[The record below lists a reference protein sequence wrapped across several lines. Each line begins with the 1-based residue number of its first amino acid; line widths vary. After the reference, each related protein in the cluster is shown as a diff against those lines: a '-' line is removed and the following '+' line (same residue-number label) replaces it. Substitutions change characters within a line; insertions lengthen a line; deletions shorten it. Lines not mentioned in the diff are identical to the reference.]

1 MNKSRSCVRE
11 TRLVLSVFVKKKSL
25 IKLTVARLHLLPG
38 TIAFLE
44 NRRGLCFCFEAYATL
59 DAARLPHACQ
69 HNSKWC
75 SIQCCDLW
83 PFWEYTLELEV
94 VYTDIIWHFSARQK
108 GLCDRIFF
116 SYTSVICQGYN
127 IREITRNTSKWR
139 ASTRNIFSLQI
150 IIEIYHPRWGYLSLT
165 LFSIYAFI
173 KLTCKLFNSVLR
185 YIITRIYIYIYKL
198 PIIHG
203 RLSLSWR

>member
-1 MNKSRSCVRE
+1 MASWTSLAVVRE
-11 TRLVLSVFVKKKSL
+11 IWPVFAAIVELSVFVKKKNLWSS
-25 IKLTVARLHLLPG
+25 RLWQDYTCYP
-38 TIAFLE
+38 IAFLE

-75 SIQCCDLW
+75 SIQWCDLW

-139 ASTRNIFSLQI
+139 ASSRNIFSLQI
-150 IIEIYHPRWGYLSLT
+150 IIEIYRPT
-165 LFSIYAFI
+165 
-173 KLTCKLFNSVLR
+173 
-185 YIITRIYIYIYKL
+185 
-198 PIIHG
+198 
-203 RLSLSWR
+203 